1 MERVFESK
9 VREGLQAPSANTDFD
24 AMWLAIEREVSY
36 RKSVPQGT
44 LKPASSKRKL
54 VPALVLSCFMFMA
67 VPAFAGVAMNWNNIM
82 GFVGIDNALNNGY
95 GQRFQQSATSAG
107 IAMNLNGVVTDGEK
121 LKALVSFDPDEG
133 LDRYDAYQ
141 IGSVGIADE
150 SGNTVPASSNLYF
163 DQRSGKLLG
172 MIESNDILQ
181 KSEKKLTITAQQ
193 LILYNYKETPLKT
206 AFQTGDTI
214 TTGSPDYPKMHIESL
229 TKEDDRLIVRY
240 IVSATSPD
248 PLRLD
253 PHLIYGSGNGSRGEL
268 TVLPYDG
275 EGLLIQQIF
284 QTAEV
289 NQNETESFRLSYL
302 DQAETKDGKWS
313 FTFKGD
319 GKKASKAVYTKN
331 LNNGEQLQEMAGIRL
346 EKLIVSPQKI
356 TLNIEED
363 NSMEQYKHGVVWYNS
378 VTLAVG
384 DKEIQGGFDLIGSDP
399 KRYQHAYQF
408 ESSVW
413 YEDWSTVPMKLILG
427 DARVTKRDTTQNW
440 TPLKQPAEL
449 KQSLEVSVDKFL
461 IHFTYYLD
469 GKDLVVESWSD
480 SPGFGGISQSMLSVN
495 GNEVYPEMV
504 SNGPNYTGKKVER
517 YKGGSGFENIL
528 WNPGFYNYYDSQK
541 NVEVKLN

>member
-67 VPAFAGVAMNWNNIM
+67 VPAFAGVAMNWNYIM
-82 GFVGIDNALNNGY
+82 GFVGIDNALNSGY

-121 LKALVSFDPDEG
+121 LKALVSFDPGEG

-163 DQRSGKLLG
+163 DQKRGKLLG
-172 MIESNDILQ
+172 MIESNDLLQ

-214 TTGSPDYPKMHIESL
+214 TTGSPDYPEMHIESL